1 MKTLTVEVMN
11 ENALR
16 LMQDLELNNLIRII
30 KKPEVDYF
38 SLSGDSISIRDF
50 KKWIKD
56 AENADFVS
64 LSDAKNKWEQKKKQ
78 IEKLI
83 K

>member
-1 MKTLTVEVMN
+1 MKTLTVEVKN

-16 LMQDLELNNLIRII
+16 LMQDLELNKVIRII
-30 KKPEVDYF
+30 KKPEIDYF
-38 SLSGDSISIRDF
+38 SLSGDSLNIQDF

-56 AENADFVS
+56 AEQADFIS
-64 LSDAKNKWEQKKKQ
+64 LTEAKSKWEQKKKQ